1 MSLIYLI
8 YQSNSNLSENQV
20 IHKETSLKNHENR
33 EFNSLKNKNQLLINE
48 SIHNNTTAKG
58 LLLNSLIDK
67 SNSSFSKIAS
77 EKNEF
82 PNCIN
87 PINSMNM
94 MNYLESD
101 SDCNLNEFIIKLF
114 SEIGIKSIIELKKK
128 FLTIANKYVADKF
141 IGSQQR
147 NVKNFQSKNLKDL
160 SRRENDRKFQLN
172 LEGST
177 ALNNRNLPNLE
188 MTFFQKPEIIVNRIE
203 NKLINGFREENP
215 NSDEKGTLINY
226 LLNKNNNLSEN
237 NEGSSNYLINWEF
250 LKRNKIGNNIE
261 LELPHLFNPDYQTF
275 NIIENSNNE

>member
-67 SNSSFSKIAS
+67 SNSSFSKIAI

-94 MNYLESD
+94 MNYL
-101 SDCNLNEFIIKLF
+101 
-114 SEIGIKSIIELKKK
+114 
-128 FLTIANKYVADKF
+128 
-141 IGSQQR
+141 
-147 NVKNFQSKNLKDL
+147 
-160 SRRENDRKFQLN
+160 
-172 LEGST
+172 
-177 ALNNRNLPNLE
+177 
-188 MTFFQKPEIIVNRIE
+188 
-203 NKLINGFREENP
+203 
-215 NSDEKGTLINY
+215 
-226 LLNKNNNLSEN
+226 
-237 NEGSSNYLINWEF
+237 
-250 LKRNKIGNNIE
+250 
-261 LELPHLFNPDYQTF
+261 
-275 NIIENSNNE
+275 

>member
-1 MSLIYLI
+1 LSLIYLI

>member
-1 MSLIYLI
+1 
-8 YQSNSNLSENQV
+8 
-20 IHKETSLKNHENR
+20 
-33 EFNSLKNKNQLLINE
+33 
-48 SIHNNTTAKG
+48 
-58 LLLNSLIDK
+58 
-67 SNSSFSKIAS
+67 
-77 EKNEF
+77 
-82 PNCIN
+82 
-87 PINSMNM
+87 
-94 MNYLESD
+94 
-101 SDCNLNEFIIKLF
+101 
-114 SEIGIKSIIELKKK
+114 
-128 FLTIANKYVADKF
+128 VADKF

-237 NEGSSNYLINWEF
+237 N
-250 LKRNKIGNNIE
+250 
-261 LELPHLFNPDYQTF
+261 
-275 NIIENSNNE
+275 